1 MSLVL
6 LVEAIIGL
14 TVLEGLALA
23 LYHRL
28 TGRGVAPADFA
39 AGLAAGIA
47 LMLALR
53 AALGGAG
60 WPWVGAAVSASG
72 LLHAADVARRW
83 SRAGKP

>member
-1 MSLVL
+1 MSLVVL
-6 LVEAIIGL
+6 IEAIIGL

-60 WPWVGAAVSASG
+60 WPWVAAALSASG

-83 SRAGKP
+83 RRA